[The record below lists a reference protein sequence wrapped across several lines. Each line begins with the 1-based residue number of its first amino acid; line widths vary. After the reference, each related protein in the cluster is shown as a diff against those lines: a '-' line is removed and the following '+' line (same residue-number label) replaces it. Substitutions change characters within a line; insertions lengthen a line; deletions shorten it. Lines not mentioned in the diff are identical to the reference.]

1 MCGMVEKSLQPG
13 RARAAH
19 PALAGGPEPSV
30 LYGITAIRLE
40 GSQISEVLMGMVD
53 PSLDHWDLRPAPT
66 RLVEVVDRLVEG
78 DTIVTLFRTERGTL
92 QMGPQVKVDVL
103 PEGTETLAAVEDKP
117 GQRLLDLPRF

>member
-1 MCGMVEKSLQPG
+1 MVEKSMEPW
-13 RARAAH
+13 RAPAPH
-19 PALAGGPEPSV
+19 PALAGGPAPSV

-40 GSQISEVLMGMVD
+40 GSQISEVMMGMID
-53 PSLDHWDLRPAPT
+53 PSLDHWDLRPAAT

-78 DTIVTLFRTERGTL
+78 DTIVTLFPTERGTL

-103 PEGTETLAAVEDKP
+103 PEGTETLAAVEDRP